1 MSVRVFDKRRIVMNP
16 TEQNSFTRSSNDNQ
30 LWTTADVAGFLG
42 CSERF
47 VFILRKRGLPSIQV
61 GTLVR
66 FAPEQVREWL
76 SIQDEDQVPT
86 QRKEELQAL
95 AASPETDAAE
105 CAASDLF
112 KEFSTSD

>member
-1 MSVRVFDKRRIVMNP
+1 MNP

-66 FAPEQVREWL
+66 FAPEQIREWL
-76 SIQDEDQVPT
+76 SNQDDDQGSDP
-86 QRKEELQAL
+86 RKAELQEL
-95 AASPETDAAE
+95 AASPDSDVAE
-105 CAASDLF
+105 CAESDLA
-112 KEFSTSD
+112 KEFSPTN